1 MQATPTP
8 TPWRPAHETAEA
20 LHRALRDI
28 GITETSLGTVGVRT
42 DLAGALRVAIPPLP
56 VEAAERLLLA
66 LGPYL
71 GPRPRTVGHPA

>member
-1 MQATPTP
+1 MQAAPTP
-8 TPWRPAHETAEA
+8 TPWRPAYETAEA

-28 GITETSLGTVGVRT
+28 GIAETTLGTVGVRT
-42 DLAGALRVAIPPLP
+42 DAAGALLVAVPPLP

-71 GPRPRTVGHPA
+71 GPRPRALGHPV